1 MGGTATALAQD
12 TVTAIDGFALFAAPG
27 RRLAGFDTKTVESP
41 PVLALGNFRDE
52 RVPNVLIAHIQPD
65 RGSYCKVVK
74 ELDAPLVR
82 G

>member
-41 PVLALGNFRDE
+41 PVLALGDSRNE
-52 RVPNVLIAHIQPD
+52 RVPNVIQPD
-65 RGSYCKVVK
+65 RGSYCNCKVAK